1 MDSQPPGLR
10 ERKKAATRL
19 ALHEAALR
27 LVLRDGLANVTVEAI
42 ADAAD
47 VSRRTF
53 SNYFSGKEEAL
64 LYGDQTRMRAF
75 LDTMRARPA
84 DETPWTALRETLVAL
99 RDTFGSRGPG
109 VTGQLRLLRQQPD
122 LISRQAAI
130 YAEVEQELAAEFTAR
145 GAAPGLQARILAAT
159 SMAAIRVATTRWI
172 EDNGTTPLPDLVDT
186 ALLLIRPAFP
196 TPPTVPPR
204 ADLGR
209 IPAV

>member
-1 MDSQPPGLR
+1 MDSRAIGLR

-27 LVLRDGLANVTVEAI
+27 LVLRDGLAGVTVEAI

-64 LYGDQTRMRAF
+64 LYGDQVRIGTF
-75 LDTMRARPA
+75 LDTIRARPA
-84 DETPWTALRETLVAL
+84 GETPWTALRETIASL

-109 VTGQLRLLRQQPD
+109 VAAQLRLLRKQPA
-122 LISRQAAI
+122 LVTRQAAI

-145 GAAPGLQARILAAT
+145 GAAPGLPARLLAAT
-159 SMAAIRVATTRWI
+159 SMAAVRVATSQWI
-172 EDNGTTPLPDLVDT
+172 EEDGATPLTDLVDA
-186 ALLLIRPAFP
+186 ALLVVRPAFP
-196 TPPTVPPR
+196 
-204 ADLGR
+204 D
-209 IPAV
+209 